1 MRSQKVFIYS
11 IITIE
16 YCVFIT
22 ASFVVSDTMTNIQ
35 EPATAAT
42 PHNVD
47 GSHRHNAARHQ
58 RGHMVGFHLYEVQT
72 QAKPTYL

>member
-1 MRSQKVFIYS
+1 M
-11 IITIE
+11 
-16 YCVFIT
+16 
-22 ASFVVSDTMTNIQ
+22 VSDTMTNIQ

-47 GSHRHNAARHQ
+47 DSHRHNAARHQ
-58 RGHMVGFHLYEVQT
+58 RGHMVRFHLYEVQT